1 VKRCAQILVLAAIF
15 LSGCFRGPVY
25 QRPVVQAPPTF
36 RGQAAADSISLADQ
50 AWWNIYSDPL
60 LEALIKEALKNN
72 YNLRTA
78 IARTQEAHA
87 YAGVVRSAYYPSLDY
102 HFGVQRDLGTYRFI
116 PALNLPAAGAST
128 QNLYVGGLTTAWEID
143 LWGRVRNATAAAN
156 ATYLGTEEVRRGIM
170 LSLVSDV
177 AAAYLEL
184 VELDRRL
191 YLAHQSRDAFQ
202 ATYKLFSERFGAGIA
217 SKLQVTRAESAL
229 AAAEGTIVDIERQIA
244 EREDQICVL
253 VGRNPGPIQRSPP
266 ELELHSPPV
275 VPAGVPSQLL
285 ERRPDIRQAEDDL
298 RAALAN
304 IGVANANFF
313 PRIGLTTLFGK
324 VSTDLSS
331 LTTGSSDLWSLAA
344 SASGPIFMG
353 GLLTKERRAAKAVFD
368 QARFQYSQVV
378 LRAFQEVSDALIA
391 SQKLGALEEQ
401 QKREVTSLT
410 ESVAIANRRYLG
422 GLASYYEVLEAQQL
436 LYPAEFSLSQTS
448 RDRRLVVVQLYKALG
463 GSWSLANEQFT
474 NGP

>member
-1 VKRCAQILVLAAIF
+1 
-15 LSGCFRGPVY
+15 
-25 QRPVVQAPPTF
+25 
-36 RGQAAADSISLADQ
+36 
-50 AWWNIYSDPL
+50 
-60 LEALIKEALKNN
+60 
-72 YNLRTA
+72 
-78 IARTQEAHA
+78 
-87 YAGVVRSAYYPSLDY
+87 
-102 HFGVQRDLGTYRFI
+102 
-116 PALNLPAAGAST
+116 
-128 QNLYVGGLTTAWEID
+128 
-143 LWGRVRNATAAAN
+143 
-156 ATYLGTEEVRRGIM
+156 M
-170 LSLVSDV
+170 
-177 AAAYLEL
+177 
-184 VELDRRL
+184 
-191 YLAHQSRDAFQ
+191 
-202 ATYKLFSERFGAGIA
+202 
-217 SKLQVTRAESAL
+217 
-229 AAAEGTIVDIERQIA
+229 
-244 EREDQICVL
+244 
-253 VGRNPGPIQRSPP
+253 
-266 ELELHSPPV
+266 
-275 VPAGVPSQLL
+275 VPAGIPSQLL

-313 PRIGLTTLFGK
+313 PRIGLTTLFGR

-344 SASGPIFMG
+344 SASGPIFAG
-353 GLLTKERRAAKAVFD
+353 GLLTQERRAAKAVFD

-401 QKREVTSLT
+401 QKRQVISLT

-463 GSWSLANEQFT
+463 GSWSLANAQFT